1 MKRIVTAVVLTLAV
15 FALIF
20 FGQLRMITPPTL
32 AHNNLPRLAG
42 GSAADLCFNPRTNSF
57 NAG

>member
-20 FGQLRMITPPTL
+20 FGQLRMI
-32 AHNNLPRLAG
+32 NLPYP
-42 GSAADLCFNPRTNSF
+42 GSQ
-57 NAG
+57 